1 MQANT
6 SPATRPR
13 ISWTRW
19 LPAPLVALAA
29 LAAGAAPAATPAGAP
44 ALPTYRVI
52 QLSTVPDTYAG
63 AINARGQVAF
73 SEYDN
78 GRYRARF
85 YDGQQIRDLG
95 TLGGPSAYAVAVN
108 DLGQVA
114 GVADV
119 TPDGTVS
126 HAFRWSVA
134 TGMVDITP
142 AIKQNS
148 ITAAIDREGRVAGTL
163 IGAGSNVF
171 SHAFFW
177 TPQTGPLDI
186 GTLDVYSYATGS
198 NDRGAVVGYSG
209 GDGPFDI
216 LGFLWTRAGGIRN
229 VGTLPDEFT
238 LAADVNNLGH
248 VVGATPF
255 STAPFPPVYYVHAFV
270 WTPETGPIDL
280 GTGTGDRSTAAAIN
294 DHDMVIGHVLDFPVL
309 YHGFVWT
316 RDMGLVEIGADRP
329 DIQTFV
335 GGLNNLGQVV
345 GGYDTW
351 AYLWTRSHG
360 IVDLNT
366 RLVGVPPGFTLTSAA
381 AISDAGQIVAHANTG
396 LVLLVPATA
405 AAQAPVTGPIQS
417 TGTPRANT
425 ALSFAA
431 AVAGAAPGV
440 VREAAWD
447 WGDGATEAAAVDG
460 TQGAASVNGQ
470 HVFRAPGIY
479 AVKLTVTDKG
489 GRRST
494 VGTKVIVSG
503 TGPYLT
509 GAGRFLSPPGASRSA
524 PGRSGTATF
533 SFLVPGAQD
542 VASGRASAPR
552 EARVEFSAAGLSFLS
567 ARVDAPAVRDGQVQ
581 LRGSGAVDGK
591 PGYRFLLTAAPGGAM
606 GNGKATVRFR
616 IWHEAP
622 GTRADVVDYDNAS
635 DPRAASV
642 DGAGSA
648 LQEGSVTIQSD

>member
-6 SPATRPR
+6 IPTSRPW
-13 ISWTRW
+13 ISWKRW
-19 LPAPLVALAA
+19 LPAPLVAVAA
-29 LAAGAAPAATPAGAP
+29 LAAGAAAP
-44 ALPTYRVI
+44 ASALAPPTYRVI

-73 SEYDN
+73 TEYDN
-78 GRYRARF
+78 GRYRAKF
-85 YDGQQIRDLG
+85 YDGQQVRDLG
-95 TLGGPSAYAVAVN
+95 TLGGPSAYAVALDDV
-108 DLGQVA
+108 GQVA
-114 GVADV
+114 GVSDV
-119 TPDGTVS
+119 TPDGAVS
-126 HAFRWSVA
+126 HAFRWSAA
-134 TGMVDITP
+134 TGMTDVTP
-142 AIKQNS
+142 AVKQNS
-148 ITAAIDREGRVAGTL
+148 IAAGIDRDGRVAGTV

-186 GTLDVYSYATGS
+186 GTLGVYSYATGM

-209 GDGPFDI
+209 GDGPFDT

-255 STAPFPPVYYVHAFV
+255 RNDSLPLGYVHAFF
-270 WTPETGPIDL
+270 WTPEAGPIDL
-280 GTGTGDRSTAAAIN
+280 GTGTGNRSTAAAIN

-316 RDMGLVEIGADRP
+316 RTMGLVEIGADRP

-351 AYLWTRSHG
+351 AYLWTQTHG

-381 AISDAGQIVAHANTG
+381 AISDAGLIVAHANTG
-396 LVLLVPATA
+396 LVLLVPAA
-405 AAQAPVTGPIQS
+405 AAGQAPVTGPIQS
-417 TGTPRANT
+417 TGAPRANT

-431 AVAGAAPGV
+431 AFADADRGDVH
-440 VREAAWD
+440 EAAWD
-447 WGDGATEAAAVDG
+447 WGDGATAPAIVDEQQG
-460 TQGAASVNGQ
+460 TGSVSGQ
-470 HVFRAPGIY
+470 HVFRSPGIY
-479 AVKLTVTDKG
+479 NVRLTVTDSG

-524 PGRSGTATF
+524 AGRPGVATF
-533 SFLVPGAQD
+533 AFLVPGTHDAALGP
-542 VASGRASAPR
+542 ASTPR
-552 EARVEFSAAGLSFLS
+552 EARVEFNAAGLGFLS
-567 ARVDAPAVRDGQVQ
+567 ASVDAPAVRDGQVQ
-581 LRGSGAVDGK
+581 LRGSGAVNGQ
-591 PGYRFLLTAAPGGAM
+591 PGYRFLLTAAPGG
-606 GNGKATVRFR
+606 KASVRMR
-616 IWHEAP
+616 IWHAAP
-622 GTRADVVDYDNAS
+622 GAQADVVDYDNAPA
-635 DPRAASV
+635 PRADGTV
-642 DGAGSA
+642 GAGSA